1 MIFILKRGN
10 GIYVILF
17 LDNAYICVVKPL
29 SICNGRIAEHAQRYN
44 NSGCYDN
51 CGDNKRCKEGMAM
64 DKKFVNKMEKTDYE
78 RFVDFNSFLQLTQL
92 GKAPE
97 MFYADCSGI
106 TKDGIEVLVELK
118 ARKQLYQNGYI
129 SGCTLSGKSYTADT
143 IYIESHKYADLML
156 DYVCLKK
163 EPLFVNLLENAVVI
177 FNLRKLKQ
185 RPKKAHKRIFSR
197 LYQSFEIA
205 DREEL
210 SLKDAFIYTK
220 NNEGKWERIYGKQ

>member
-1 MIFILKRGN
+1 M
-10 GIYVILF
+10 
-17 LDNAYICVVKPL
+17 
-29 SICNGRIAEHAQRYN
+29 AET
-44 NSGCYDN
+44 
-51 CGDNKRCKEGMAM
+51 
-64 DKKFVNKMEKTDYE
+64 FVNRMENEDFK
-78 RFVDFNSFLQLTQL
+78 RFQDFNEYLQLKNI
-92 GKAPE
+92 GRCPE
-97 MFYADCSGI
+97 KYHADASGI
-106 TKDGIEVLVELK
+106 TKDGKVCLVELK
-118 ARKQLYQNGYI
+118 ARKQLYDNGII
-129 SGCTLSGKSYTADT
+129 SGCTLSGNSYTADT

-163 EPLFVNLLENAVVI
+163 EPLFVNLLENAVII

>member
-1 MIFILKRGN
+1 
-10 GIYVILF
+10 
-17 LDNAYICVVKPL
+17 
-29 SICNGRIAEHAQRYN
+29 
-44 NSGCYDN
+44 
-51 CGDNKRCKEGMAM
+51 M
-64 DKKFVNKMEKTDYE
+64 DKKFVLNCENEDFK
-78 RFVDFNSFLQLTQL
+78 RFQDFNKYIQLKNI
-92 GKAPE
+92 GRCPE
-97 MFYADCSGI
+97 KFYADASGV
-106 TKDGIEVLVELK
+106 TKDGKVCLVELK
-118 ARKQLYQNGYI
+118 ARKQVYTNGYI
-129 SGCTLSGKSYTADT
+129 SGCTLSGNSYTADT

-163 EPLFVNLLENAVVI
+163 EPLFVNLLENAVII

-197 LYQSFEIA
+197 LYQSFDIA